1 MFKKCCY
8 FHWIVKIHYQ
18 INRNLV
24 FTMYYCRKKI
34 FQSKMSPYSVTVGFT
49 CNYVLFPSC
58 LTFYFT
64 CLICMQAVEQ
74 KKTKSRQKRKGKSAH
89 LQCALFL
96 FMKALPGT
104 MEINYLL
111 TMWNR
116 ILFTRLRFPMLFQMR
131 FFTASSFVSHSIIV
145 SISQNKSV
153 SRKELKKTNE

>member
-1 MFKKCCY
+1 MFKKLCCD
-8 FHWIVKIHYQ
+8 HGLLKLHYQ
-18 INRNLV
+18 MNRNVLL
-24 FTMYYCRKKI
+24 TMYYCRKNI
-34 FQSKMSPYSVTVGFT
+34 LQSKMSLYIVTVGFT
-49 CNYVLFPSC
+49 CNYFFPSC
-58 LTFYFT
+58 FTFYFT

-74 KKTKSRQKRKGKSAH
+74 NKKRKERSVH
-89 LQCALFL
+89 LQCALLL

-116 ILFTRLRFPMLFQMR
+116 ILFTRLCFPMLFQMR

-145 SISQNKSV
+145 SIFQNKSV